1 MQASVSALHGGD
13 RVVWVDAGTQLA
25 GPRFNEIL
33 MSSKPSNGKQI
44 SSSAPVT
51 PRDDD
56 IRSRFHHYIAPTLA
70 HLLAVC
76 TAPMF
81 LPAGTA
87 LLVINSV
94 STLFDSAYPRNTD
107 DRSNG
112 NKNNDGKW
120 ASNRRFAVMND
131 LMSKLGKLAALNN
144 IAVLVTNQT
153 ATRIRPGLGA
163 VLLPALS
170 GTEWDNGISTRLVLF
185 KDWPPPAHKDMSDA
199 DRQQLG
205 KVRYVGAIK
214 VNGVT
219 LAEVGNVGSVVSFT
233 IQAHGLAD
241 FDIPASDSAVQ
252 YHTSPVRPPKRTYAE
267 IADSDG
273 EEDEYGWGNGDENEV
288 LAAEGLVDDTLA
300 IDLTATEA
308 EP

>member
-1 MQASVSALHGGD
+1 
-13 RVVWVDAGTQLA
+13 
-25 GPRFNEIL
+25 

-185 KDWPPPAHKDMSDA
+185 RDWPPPAHKDMSDA

-233 IQAHGLAD
+233 IQAV
-241 FDIPASDSAVQ
+241 S
-252 YHTSPVRPPKRTYAE
+252 
-267 IADSDG
+267 
-273 EEDEYGWGNGDENEV
+273 
-288 LAAEGLVDDTLA
+288 
-300 IDLTATEA
+300 DLTRWPLFARTSLAQSHTNTSYSMASRTLTFRLPTQLSNTTLRPSAHQNEHT
-308 EP
+308 PR